1 MYCEALEQ
9 CPQNDMNINNLLD
22 LFELVGLVRN
32 SCISILVGVM
42 FCNLINFQRFSFWF
56 RIMELNAHTHIQFTF
71 ILRLI
76 FIVD

>member
-32 SCISILVGVM
+32 SCISILVGNILQSNK
-42 FCNLINFQRFSFWF
+42 FSTFLILVSDNGAER
-56 RIMELNAHTHIQFTF
+56 AHTHTIHIHTQTH
-71 ILRLI
+71 IHR
-76 FIVD
+76 